1 MKRYLYQS
9 NNVSKEVL
17 FKDKLVIDLEV
28 TLGELI
34 NIACS
39 SSGEFIKFP
48 GVEKFKQ
55 DALNILMNEYK
66 FDVIE
71 DEYEGVKQRG
81 HSSNRKDSISLY
93 FDTYYDLSNADY
105 AIKRLGISSL
115 KAPESGTVYCYIH
128 IRISDHLLPDMGQEL
143 HRKFLKDNMQKYG
156 LNNPDVTH
164 GMYEE
169 EFELKEKELYY
180 YYNEALDYLR
190 ESLDHRI
197 ALWVRK
203 KDIFKIYR

>member
-1 MKRYLYQS
+1 MKRYIYES
-9 NNVSKEVL
+9 NSVSKEVL
-17 FKDKLVIDLEV
+17 FKDKIVIDLEV
-28 TLGELI
+28 TLNELI

-55 DALNILMNEYK
+55 DALDILINEYK

-105 AIKRLGISSL
+105 AIKNLGISNL
-115 KAPESGTVYCYIH
+115 KAPESGLVYCYIH

-156 LNNPDVTH
+156 LNNPNVTH
-164 GMYEE
+164 GMKEE
-169 EFELKEKELYY
+169 EFELDERELNY
-180 YYNEALDYLR
+180 YYNEALDSLR
-190 ESLDHRI
+190 AELDLRI
-197 ALWVRK
+197 TYWVRK
-203 KDIFKIYR
+203 MDIFKLR